1 MLLELVEDRRI
12 ASLTALSRD
21 PALSPF
27 HARAARLPVNRGNVE
42 AIVVARP
49 DLVITAGRAT
59 PLATRMLERLGVP
72 LLEFEHAE
80 TFAAYARNLV
90 RLANVL
96 GAEQRAAALLQT
108 LWHAIGADEPPTPSA
123 HAPRAIVYQPN
134 GYTPGTRTLVHR
146 ILQYAGLRDVAGE
159 LGLDGGGFVSLERL
173 LLARPDVIVFAG
185 RRDAEASLA
194 EAMLHH
200 PALRSLLD
208 APHAPRTVTVAA
220 HLWTCAGSYATTALR
235 QLGAPAR

>member
-1 MLLELVEDRRI
+1 MELVDDRRI

-27 HARAARLPVNRGNVE
+27 HARAAQLPVNRGHVE
-42 AIVVARP
+42 EIVVARP
-49 DLVITAGRAT
+49 DLVITAGRAP
-59 PLATRMLERLGVP
+59 PLATRLLERLDVP

-90 RLANVL
+90 RLAGVL
-96 GAEQRAAALLQT
+96 GVEQRAHTLLQT
-108 LWHAIGADEPPTPSA
+108 LWRTLGAHEPPALPGQ
-123 HAPRAIVYQPN
+123 APRAIVYQPN
-134 GYTPGTRTLVHR
+134 GYTPGTHTLVHR
-146 ILQYAGLRDVAGE
+146 VLRHAGLRDVAGE

-185 RRDAEASLA
+185 RRDAAASLA

-200 PALRSLLD
+200 PALRALLD
-208 APHAPRTVTVAA
+208 GPQAPRTVTVAA
-220 HLWTCAGSYATTALR
+220 HLWTCAGSYAASAVHR
-235 QLGAPAR
+235 LGAPGR